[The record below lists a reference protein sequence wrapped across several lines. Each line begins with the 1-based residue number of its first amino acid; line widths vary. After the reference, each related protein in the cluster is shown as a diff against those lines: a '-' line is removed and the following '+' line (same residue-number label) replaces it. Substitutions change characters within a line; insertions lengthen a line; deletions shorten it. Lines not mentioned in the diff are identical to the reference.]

1 MVNYTIYFS
10 KQAQQDAKKMQ
21 ARQKEKAKKL
31 IELLKENPFQ
41 NPPPYEKL
49 KFDLGG
55 KYSRRIDIHN
65 RLVYEVDIQAKTV
78 KILRMWTH
86 YE

>member
-1 MVNYTIYFS
+1 MVAYTIYFS

-21 ARQKEKAKKL
+21 TRQKEKAKKL

-49 KFDLGG
+49 KFDLEG

-65 RLVYEVDIQAKTV
+65 RLVYEVDTDEKIV

>member
-1 MVNYTIYFS
+1 MVAYTIYFS

-21 ARQKEKAKKL
+21 ERQKEKAKKL
-31 IELLKENPFQ
+31 IGLLKKNPFQ
-41 NPPPYEKL
+41 NPPPHEKL
-49 KFDLGG
+49 KFDLEG
-55 KYSRRIDIHN
+55 KYSRRIDIRN

-78 KILRMWTH
+78 KILRMRTP